1 MLCIIQKKAV
11 TLQSFCKRKQRSYNK
26 MKYNYEYEIK
36 YQEVDGEKKLR
47 LFNLENYLLEVAGTV
62 ADDLGFGIAALHPR
76 GLTWIL
82 TRLSVEMY
90 ELPTHCQQVRFET
103 WIESNSHMLSTR
115 DFRIYAKPSEFSH
128 QPSDEWILIG
138 QCKSVWAVLD
148 LEKREIVNIFDD
160 PMFADCVDGEVIE
173 MSRVRMTTIPEPTGC
188 ETHKVVYSDIDYNG
202 HCNSCRYLQAM
213 TDAYLPDYYGKKVR
227 LDINYSKEA
236 IAGETLQTLYLVT
249 PDGVQ
254 YQLKNEAGETSCS
267 AKISIS

>member
-1 MLCIIQKKAV
+1 
-11 TLQSFCKRKQRSYNK
+11 

-47 LFNLENYLLEVAGTV
+47 LYNLENYLLEVAGSV
-62 ADDLGFGIAALHPR
+62 ADALGFGISALHPR

-90 ELPTHCQQVRFET
+90 TLPTHCERVQFET
-103 WIESNSHMLSTR
+103 WIESNAHMLSTR
-115 DFRIYAKPSEFSH
+115 DFRIYRKDKAG
-128 QPSDEWILIG
+128 EWELIG

-160 PMFADCVDGEVIE
+160 PMFDNCVDGEVIDLP
-173 MSRVRMTTIPEPTGC
+173 RVRMTTIPEPTG
-188 ETHKVVYSDIDYNG
+188 TAPHKVVYSDIDYNG

-213 TDAYLPDYYGKKVR
+213 TDAYLPDYYGQKVR

-236 IAGETLQTLYLVT
+236 MNGETLQTHFLVS
-249 PDGVQ
+249 PEGVQ
-254 YQLKNEAGETSCS
+254 YQMKNEQTETSCS
-267 AKISIS
+267 AKITIG

>member
-1 MLCIIQKKAV
+1 
-11 TLQSFCKRKQRSYNK
+11 

-62 ADDLGFGIAALHPR
+62 ADELGFGIANLHPR

-90 ELPTHCQQVRFET
+90 ELPTHCEKVRFET
-103 WIESNSHMLSTR
+103 WIESNAHMLSTR
-115 DFRIYAKPSEFSH
+115 DFRIYSGDK
-128 QPSDEWILIG
+128 LIG

-160 PMFADCVDGEVIE
+160 PMFEGCVDGELIE
-173 MSRVRMTTIPEPTGC
+173 MNRVRMTTIPEPTGIVP
-188 ETHKVVYSDIDYNG
+188 HKVVYSDIDYNG

-213 TDAYLPDYYGKKVR
+213 TDAYLPAYYGKKVR
-227 LDINYSKEA
+227 LDINYQKEA
-236 IAGETLQTLYLVT
+236 MLGEELQTLYLVT
-249 PDGVQ
+249 EDGVQ
-254 YQLKNEAGETSCS
+254 YQQKNPHGETSCS
-267 AKISIS
+267 AKITIL

>member
-1 MLCIIQKKAV
+1 
-11 TLQSFCKRKQRSYNK
+11 

-62 ADDLGFGIAALHPR
+62 ADDLGFGIANLHPK

-90 ELPTHCQQVRFET
+90 ELPTHCEKVRFET
-103 WIESNSHMLSTR
+103 WIESNAHMLSTR
-115 DFRIYAKPSEFSH
+115 DFRIYSGDK
-128 QPSDEWILIG
+128 LIG

-160 PMFADCVDGEVIE
+160 PMFEGCVDGEMIE
-173 MSRVRMTTIPEPTGC
+173 MNRIRMTTIPEPTGIVP
-188 ETHKVVYSDIDYNG
+188 HKIVYSDIDYNG

-213 TDAYLPDYYGKKVR
+213 TDAYLPAYYGKKVR
-227 LDINYSKEA
+227 LDINYQKEA
-236 IAGETLQTLYLVT
+236 MLGEELQTLYLVT
-249 PDGVQ
+249 EDGVQ
-254 YQLKNEAGETSCS
+254 YQQKNPHGETSCS
-267 AKISIS
+267 AKITIL